1 MLDIRD
7 AKYAKKSPF
16 AFGTRHI
23 VKSMLALQKYW
34 APATSKK
41 KFCIKSEG
49 TIGTV

>member
-7 AKYAKKSPF
+7 AKYAKKS

-23 VKSMLALQKYW
+23 VKSMPALQKYW

-41 KFCIKSEG
+41 KFSI
-49 TIGTV
+49 